1 LLYPQRMPLD
11 PRAQRFLDMTAVAPA
26 TAGRPPLSERRR
38 ALEKLMT
45 FAAADRLCRESR
57 DGHFVTPTGELPYRL
72 YTPDHA
78 ATLTPGLVFFHGGGM
93 VAGSIATH
101 DLICRALAEET
112 GCCTV
117 SVGYRLAP
125 EHPFPAAIEDALAAV
140 REVAAHGEALGI
152 DGSQLALC
160 GDSAGATLATL
171 ACQKLRGEI
180 DIALQCLICPV
191 LDFGAASAS
200 RQDFAQ
206 GYLIDQ
212 VTLEADLADY
222 LPAAIDRTAPEVSP
236 LRAADL
242 GGLPRAIIHTAEFDP
257 LRDEGNAY
265 AARLKESGVA
275 VQHRCHPGM
284 LHNFHALGAILP
296 QGRAVLTMIGSQI
309 KLALI
314 S

>member
-1 LLYPQRMPLD
+1 MPLD
-11 PRAQRFLDMTAVAPA
+11 PRAQRFLDMTAVAPGSGA
-26 TAGRPPLSERRR
+26 VRPPLSERRR

-45 FAAADRLCRESR
+45 FAAADRLCGEGR
-57 DGHFVTPTGELPYRL
+57 DGHFVTPAGELPYRL
-72 YTPDHA
+72 YTPAHA
-78 ATLTPGLVFFHGGGM
+78 ATLTPGLIFFHGGGL

-101 DLICRALAEET
+101 DLVCRALAEET
-112 GCCTV
+112 GCCTL

-125 EHPFPAAIEDALAAV
+125 EHPYPAAIEDVLAAV
-140 REVAAHGEALGI
+140 REIAAHGEALGI
-152 DGSQLALC
+152 DGSHLGLC
-160 GDSAGATLATL
+160 GDSAGATLAAL

-180 DIALQCLICPV
+180 AIALQCLICPV
-191 LDFGAASAS
+191 LDFGAVSAS
-200 RQDFAQ
+200 RQEFAQ
-206 GYLIDQ
+206 GYLIDE

-222 LPAAIDRTAPEVSP
+222 LPAGADRASPDVSP
-236 LRAADL
+236 LRATDL
-242 GGLPRAIIHTAEFDP
+242 AGLPRAIIHTAEYDP

-265 AARLKESGVA
+265 AARLREAGVS